1 MVRTIALVVGC
12 LLASCSIPDDAPQP
26 EDIDEEFSE
35 PAWEQTRP
43 ALIETRILIETAESI
58 ERDVE

>member
-1 MVRTIALVVGC
+1 MIRTIALVTGC
-12 LLASCSIPDDAPQP
+12 LLASCSIPDDAPRP

-43 ALIETRILIETAESI
+43 TLIETRILMETASMI
-58 ERDVE
+58 ERGIE